1 MIKSK
6 NVFKILTIFMVGF
19 GVFVGLVFPPFLV
32 LMGVSKELA
41 FSPFFI
47 IICVIAGLIV
57 GTVNIILATA
67 IVRRKLKGL
76 SNSMTKVEHKLQTII
91 NQDMDHFCDTQDCYI
106 EDNSNDEFGE
116 CAHAFNQLLS
126 AFEESMYT
134 QSTVRRYNHMLT
146 SELDVTSLTKRAL
159 ERILEYSEIP
169 FGAVYVIEEGRLK
182 LTFSEGIKDADSLE
196 ENKHILGVIK
206 SKKTKIIDLPEG
218 IIIDGLL
225 TDIKPCSIIIAPL
238 INEDTVIGLFI
249 LASID
254 HEEHNLNQLDMFS
267 GNLALALNN
276 SLKHDQLQTLVA
288 IDPLTSIYNRR
299 FGFMRLEEEYSSAIR
314 GGSNF
319 GLLML
324 DIDHFKTINDSYGH
338 IAGDKILV
346 EISCMIKAILRKH
359 DILIRYGG
367 EEFVAVLPG
376 ASTHDTKVVA
386 DRIRSLIE
394 QNDVKYIDNR
404 IHVTVSI
411 GVVSFPETQISKLD
425 DLVKF
430 ADKAMYRSKQNGR
443 NRVSLYE
450 EGLLQK

>member
-1 MIKSK
+1 MKKSR
-6 NVFKILTIFMVGF
+6 NVFNTLAFFMVGF
-19 GVFVGLVFPPFLV
+19 GILIGLVFPPFLV
-32 LMGVSKELA
+32 LIGVSKELA

-47 IICVIAGLIV
+47 IICVIAGLVV
-57 GTVNIILATA
+57 GTVNILLATA

-76 SNSMTKVEHKLQTII
+76 SNSMTKVEQKLQTVI

-134 QSTVRRYNHMLT
+134 QSTVRQYNHMLS
-146 SELDVTSLTKRAL
+146 SELEVNLLTKKAL
-159 ERILEYSEIP
+159 ERILKYSGIP

-182 LTFSEGIKDADSLE
+182 LTFSEGIKDADGLE
-196 ENKHILGVIK
+196 ENQHILGVIK
-206 SKKTKIIDLPEG
+206 SKKTKIIDLPED
-218 IIIDGLL
+218 ITIDGLL
-225 TDIKPCSIIIAPL
+225 TDIKPCSVTIVPL
-238 INEDTVIGLFI
+238 INENAVIGVFI
-249 LASID
+249 LASTD
-254 HEEHNLNQLDMFS
+254 HEEHSLNQLDMFS

-276 SLKHDQLQTLVA
+276 SLKHNQLQTLVA
-288 IDPLTSIYNRR
+288 IDPLTGIYNRR

-314 GGSNF
+314 SGTHF

-346 EISCMIKAILRKH
+346 EISCMIKAMLRKH
-359 DILIRYGG
+359 DILLRYGG

-430 ADKAMYRSKQNGR
+430 ADKAMYKSKQGGR

-450 EGLLQK
+450 DSIIPK